1 MTTRNDSIEV
11 PYGWRM
17 VDGRIVADE
26 IEQAIIVRVRALR
39 ATGLTIRAIVAGLA
53 MEGVRTRSAADHL
66 HDNGV
71 KLGGAACGVSPLGDR
86 TITDDIANE
95 ARLILARFALAPPH
109 VPYGWRLVDG
119 CLVADEAERA
129 VLAQVRALRDAG
141 LYQHEIVAELRLAGL
156 ISEDSQ

>member
-1 MTTRNDSIEV
+1 MTTHNDSIEV

-39 ATGLTIRAIVAGLA
+39 AKGLTIRAIAAGLA

-66 HDNGV
+66 HDTGV

-86 TITDDIANE
+86 TITANE
-95 ARLILARFALAPPH
+95 ARLILARSALAPPH